1 MLLSPVADFMGL
13 DPSIAA
19 WLIDP
24 RDAAPSFEDLVA
36 KYLENS
42 ITVKVSSTY
51 GNASKNTVV
60 SRFKIRFHHP

>member
-1 MLLSPVADFMGL
+1 MLPLPAAEFVGL
-13 DPSIAA
+13 DPGIAA

-36 KYLENS
+36 KYFENA

-51 GNASKNTVV
+51 GNSSRNTVV
-60 SRFKIRFHHP
+60 SRFTKRFYQP